1 MKSYLNSSSM
11 VGGVNC
17 QTSPIDSG
25 SSLSNLLINSAGCYH
40 GQVLMNGF
48 MVYKP
53 LCPLLSFVVKCLT
66 VKHIYTLYIANI
78 GLSIQKLG

>member
-48 MVYKP
+48 MDLQAFMPTTKLRGQVFN
-53 LCPLLSFVVKCLT
+53 CEA
-66 VKHIYTLYIANI
+66 HIYIVHC
-78 GLSIQKLG
+78 